1 MAFEAQEA
9 LKVGDLGQCEKLL
22 MEAVRAKPGAVEL
35 RAFLAQLSL
44 IMGRWQ
50 RAENQFKLLGELSP
64 EAKQVS
70 DAYRAAAAAEVMRA
84 DVFAGKTRPII
95 FGTPPAWCAQLSEGL
110 RLEADGELA
119 AAAEVRL
126 VALEAADECAGLIDG
141 VPFQWLGDAD
151 SRLGPVAEMIVGGIY
166 HWVPFSSIAGIS
178 IGPPSDLR
186 DAAWVEAEVEFVNG
200 AAMGVL
206 IASRY
211 PGSENENSL
220 ALSRRTEWREM
231 GHGLAAGIGQRI
243 LVSDQDEY
251 PFLSV
256 RIIAFDR
263 PESEKQDSG
272 ALAAG
277 GDNLG

>member
-95 FGTPPAWCAQLSEGL
+95 FGTPPARTGQN
-110 RLEADGELA
+110 LA
-119 AAAEVRL
+119 R
-126 VALEAADECAGLIDG
+126 
-141 VPFQWLGDAD
+141 
-151 SRLGPVAEMIVGGIY
+151 
-166 HWVPFSSIAGIS
+166 
-178 IGPPSDLR
+178 
-186 DAAWVEAEVEFVNG
+186 
-200 AAMGVL
+200 
-206 IASRY
+206 
-211 PGSENENSL
+211 
-220 ALSRRTEWREM
+220 
-231 GHGLAAGIGQRI
+231 IGQKKFPDGQNVKTNVQFSPPDWR
-243 LVSDQDEY
+243 
-251 PFLSV
+251 
-256 RIIAFDR
+256 
-263 PESEKQDSG
+263 
-272 ALAAG
+272 
-277 GDNLG
+277 